1 MIVQTLHGPMLG
13 KTVRTLSDS
22 AQSRVWIVSPYIG
35 RWPAVASLLGAKWWQ
50 GSLLPLRVITDVS
63 VTSNVNLGTLR
74 KLANRG
80 TVKSLP
86 GVHAKLYIFDDL
98 AIVTSANLTETAF
111 TKRREVGLLLDANEA
126 KDVIGLFDTW
136 WEHDCHEIGE
146 DKFMAWARSGL
157 PNETEQEGISLPVL
171 WGLPDAPEGA
181 AFQAGGAGSNAF
193 SRYQRFLK
201 SYDELAGKYKSVQ
214 RFWPNSPLYLEVDS
228 FLNFLFHDA
237 EGTPSKEFYY
247 TSHPRELTD
256 ERRMAEISKWARRYA
271 KWMEPRNDEAWY
283 KSNVETVQ
291 RLLNRESINSLSRE
305 GVREVAG
312 CINAMN
318 HRLNKFKFLNPK
330 NNSIVEIRKSW
341 RHLLHG
347 EGTEVMR
354 ITQCNSDLK
363 LYSFGTSSIQ
373 ELLGWYYPEKYPLK
387 NGNSDAGMLLFGFKV

>member
-1 MIVQTLHGPMLG
+1 MKTLHGPMLG
-13 KTVRTLSDS
+13 SAVRTLSDS
-22 AQSRVWIVSPYIG
+22 AQSRVLIVSPYIG

-74 KLANRG
+74 RLADRG

-126 KDVIGLFDTW
+126 QDVIDLFASW
-136 WEHDCHEIGE
+136 WEHDCHEIAQ
-146 DKFMAWARSGL
+146 DKFTAWERPGS
-157 PNETEQEGISLPVL
+157 PNETEQEGIPLPVL
-171 WGLPDAPEGA
+171 WGLPDAPEDSS
-181 AFQAGGAGSNAF
+181 FQASGARGDAF

-201 SYDELAGKYKSVQ
+201 SYDELAGRYKSVQ
-214 RFWPNSPLYLEVDS
+214 RLWPKSPLYLEVDS

-237 EGTPSKEFYY
+237 DGKPSKEFYY
-247 TSHPRELTD
+247 TSRPRELTD
-256 ERRMAEISKWARRYA
+256 VQRTAEISKWARRFA
-271 KWMEPRNDEAWY
+271 KSIESGSAEAWY
-283 KSNVETVQ
+283 KRNVETVR

-330 NNSIVEIRKSW
+330 NNTIAEIRKSW

-347 EGTEVMR
+347 GGTEATR
-354 ITQCNSDLK
+354 IAQCNSDLK

-387 NGNSDAGMLLFGFKV
+387 NGNSDAGMLFFGFRV